1 MTRRTLGLIG
11 GFAALLVAGCMEPSA
26 KKLHEDGI
34 REYQAGAII
43 NAQGMFEEALKKDPE
58 HYESAFYAGMCHKA
72 VARNKL
78 REEDYA
84 GAMREL
90 DMSAYYFGLAIESY
104 PGYMAAIQQKAEVL
118 EMKGQYEDAVR
129 LAIWAKDNVGT
140 DRGQLIMLAQKL
152 AEGGDYDNALIR
164 LRQAVALNPDDAYAN
179 AELGRFY
186 IKISRQEE
194 GIEALQ
200 RAYRINPSEPGV
212 VDMLAELGYAPL
224 EEDAPPMDKGPIH
237 DIKEGPRPSMK
248 Q

>member
-1 MTRRTLGLIG
+1 MTQRTRLLIG
-11 GFAALLVAGCMEPSA
+11 GMAGLLVAGCIEPSA
-26 KKLHEDGI
+26 KKLHEAGI
-34 REYQAGAII
+34 QEYQVGEVVKAR
-43 NAQGMFEEALKKDPE
+43 GMFEAALRRDPE

-72 VARNKL
+72 VAREKL
-78 REEDYA
+78 KMEDYP

-90 DMSAYYFGLAIESY
+90 DMAGYFFGLAIESY

-164 LRQAVALNPDDAYAN
+164 LKQAVALNPNDSYAN

-186 IKISRQEE
+186 VMIGRRED
-194 GIEALQ
+194 GIDSLQ
-200 RAYRINPSEPGV
+200 RAYRLNPSEPGV
-212 VDMLAELGYAPL
+212 IDMLAELGFTPVAD
-224 EEDAPPMDKGPIH
+224 DAPPLEPRPIH
-237 DIKEGPRPSMK
+237 DIKESARQAQS